1 MGAEAQSDLSLG
13 RSTQERQVETLDVIE
28 ELARAEFHLAEW
40 EAVAPE
46 DLYRAWRMLQH
57 D

>member
-46 DLYRAWRMLQH
+46 DLYRAWCMLQH